1 MSDHRE
7 TLGASNGSWLEPPES
22 VRSEHADWNWTVAW
36 AYYPA
41 SITWRLQGQ
50 NGELR
55 FLKVIQRSAQIPSL
69 EGECQRMRW
78 AREYLPVPE
87 VIGCG
92 ADNNIEWLL
101 TVGLP
106 GRDATW
112 DEFKSDKLRL
122 VAMLAR
128 GLRRF
133 HTAPSGECPFDYT
146 VETALELVRARVAS
160 GSVDPEKDFHP
171 EHRHL
176 TPHTAIDELERL
188 RPESEDLVVCHG
200 DYCLPNVLI
209 EAAEAVGFLDLGQ
222 LGVADRWWDIAVGSW
237 SVTWNL
243 GPGLENHFYESY
255 GVEPDLRRIAFYRL
269 LYDLSL

>member
-1 MSDHRE
+1 MSKRQE
-7 TLGASNGSWLEPPES
+7 PPEASDGPGPEPPES
-22 VRSEHADWNWTVAW
+22 VRFEHADWNWSVAW
-36 AYYPA
+36 AYYPR
-41 SITWRLQGQ
+41 SITWRLEGPD
-50 NGELR
+50 GELR
-55 FLKVIQRSAQIPSL
+55 FLKVIRRSAKIPSL

-78 AREYLPVPE
+78 ARDYLPVPD

-92 ADNNIEWLL
+92 ADDNIEWLL
-101 TVGLP
+101 TAALP

-122 VAMLAR
+122 VGILAR

-133 HTAPSGECPFDYT
+133 HAAPSKGCPFDYT
-146 VETALELVRARVAS
+146 VETALELVRARVVS
-160 GSVDPEKDFHP
+160 GLVDPDKDFHR
-171 EHRHL
+171 EHCHL
-176 TPHTAIDELERL
+176 TAQSAIDELERL

-209 EAAEAVGFLDLGQ
+209 EGAEAVGFLDLGQ

-243 GPGLENHFYESY
+243 GPRLENHFYQSY